1 MLRSSNKQGAGE
13 FVMYVCIC
21 VCCFCNRQSNSDP
34 KNHFNV
40 NTLLFQVSFSRN
52 VMIDSRQQILLN
64 IDGSWLNKKKIYRL
78 KRKNAAYETLD
89 EKVEAC

>member
-1 MLRSSNKQGAGE
+1 
-13 FVMYVCIC
+13 
-21 VCCFCNRQSNSDP
+21 
-34 KNHFNV
+34 
-40 NTLLFQVSFSRN
+40 
-52 VMIDSRQQILLN
+52 MIDSRQQILLN